1 MKKRIF
7 TVALLLLLLCSIPLS
22 VLAAEEVPLIVD
34 HAGLFTAEEASN
46 LEAQAKSIRDTYGMD
61 LVILTENTLSGKTP
75 QDYADDYYDA
85 NGYGQGD
92 NASGMLLL
100 ISMED
105 RDWYLSTCGDAIYA
119 LTDYA
124 IEQLGEKLV
133 SGLQVGYAV
142 GVRTFLS
149 ALPEYLDA
157 YKNGAPIDG
166 YSTQSSSF
174 YHGDREDVVY
184 YRENAFPN
192 LVVSGMLGLVI
203 ALISVGAM
211 IFSMNSKRPQQSASG
226 YLNRGSFRLLRNQ
239 DMFLYSNVT
248 KTRKPEPQNHSGGG
262 SSVHHSSGGR
272 SHGGGGGKF

>member
-7 TVALLLLLLCSIPLS
+7 TVALLLLLLLGIPLS
-22 VLAAEEVPLIVD
+22 VLAAEEAPRIVD

-75 QDYADDYYDA
+75 QDYADEYYDA

-92 NASGMLLL
+92 AASGMLLL
-100 ISMED
+100 ISMEE

-133 SGLQVGYAV
+133 SGLQIGYAV
-142 GVRTFLS
+142 GVRTFLN

-157 YKNGAPIDG
+157 YKNGTPIDG
-166 YSTQSSSF
+166 YSSQSGNF
-174 YHGDREDVVY
+174 YHGDRENVVY
-184 YRENAFPN
+184 YRAPASPDFA
-192 LVVSGMLGLVI
+192 LSAILGLMI
-203 ALISVGAM
+203 AVISVGAM
-211 IFSMNSKRPQQSASG
+211 AFSMNSKRPQHNASG

>member
-1 MKKRIF
+1 MKKRCF
-7 TVALLLLLLCSIPLS
+7 TFALLLVLLLSISIS
-22 VLAAEEVPLIVD
+22 VAAKEEMPLIVD
-34 HAGLFTAEEASN
+34 HAGLLTADEISL
-46 LEAQAKSIRDTYGMD
+46 LEAQARAIADTYAMD
-61 LVILTENTLSGKTP
+61 VVILTENTLSGKSP

-100 ISMED
+100 ISMEE

-124 IEQLGEKLV
+124 IERLGEELV
-133 SGLQVGYAV
+133 SGLQIGYAV
-142 GVRTFLS
+142 GVRMFLTS
-149 ALPEYLDA
+149 LPSYLDA
-157 YKNGAPIDG
+157 YENGTPVDG
-166 YSTQSSSF
+166 YSNQNGSF

-184 YRENAFPN
+184 YRENTSPN
-192 LVVSGMLGLVI
+192 LLLSVTLGLVI
-203 ALISVGAM
+203 AAISIGAM
-211 IFSMNSKRPQQSASG
+211 ASSMNSKRPQRNASG
-226 YLNRGSFRLLRNQ
+226 YLRRGSLRLLRDQ

>member
-1 MKKRIF
+1 MKKRF
-7 TVALLLLLLCSIPLS
+7 FVWVLALLFLLAVP
-22 VLAAEEVPLIVD
+22 VGAAEGNPLIVD
-34 HAGLFTAEEASN
+34 NADLFSNEEAAF
-46 LEAQAKSIRDTYGMD
+46 LDTQAQALRDTYNMD
-61 LVILTENTLSGKTP
+61 VLILTTNTLSGKSP
-75 QDYADDYYDA
+75 QDYADDYYDTM
-85 NGYGQGD
+85 GYGQGS

-119 LTDYA
+119 LTDYG
-124 IEQLGEKLV
+124 ISQLGNVLV
-133 SGLQVGYAV
+133 SGLQIGYAT
-142 GVRTFLS
+142 GVEAFLE

-157 YKNGAPIDG
+157 YEAGTPIDG
-166 YSTQSSSF
+166 YDSQNDSF

-184 YRENAFPN
+184 YEKPASPN
-192 LVVSGMLGLVI
+192 FVLSAILGLVVAAI
-203 ALISVGAM
+203 VVGIMAM
-211 IFSMNSKRPQQSASG
+211 TMNTKRRQHGASS
-226 YLNRGSFRLLRNQ
+226 YMTAGSLHLRRNQ